1 MSLLLVNYWKELS
14 KYIDKKRYIILI
26 FVIICQVGLFFVL
39 KLYFFEKF
47 TSTVYNSNTTILNA
61 TINSQVI
68 NNIVVNNS
76 LLNNETQIYDLN
88 NTNTGIQIANN
99 RNITLI

>member
-14 KYIDKKRYIILI
+14 KYIDKKRYIILT

-47 TSTVYNSNTTILNA
+47 NSTVYSTNSTILNS

-76 LLNNETQIYDLN
+76 LLNNVTQINNLN
-88 NTNTGIQIANN
+88 NTNTSIKIANN
-99 RNITLI
+99 TNTTLI